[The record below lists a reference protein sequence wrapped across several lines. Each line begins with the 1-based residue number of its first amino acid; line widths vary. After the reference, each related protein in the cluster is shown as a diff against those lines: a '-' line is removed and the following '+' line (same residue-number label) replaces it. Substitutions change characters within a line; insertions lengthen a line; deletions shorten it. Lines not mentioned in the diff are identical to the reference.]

1 MFAVVE
7 ISGKQELVKEKDIL
21 HVLKVP
27 DVKEKG
33 SLSFDK
39 VLLTFTPDGKTVEVG
54 APYLKDKK
62 VEAIVETALYKGEK
76 VMGGKF
82 KRRKRYT
89 RIFGH
94 RQQMTTIHIEKVS

>member
-27 DVKEKG
+27 EAKEKG

-54 APYLKDKK
+54 EPYLSGKK
-62 VEAIVETALYKGEK
+62 VKAEVETALYKGEK

-94 RQQMTTIHIEKVS
+94 RQQLTTIEIQKIG